1 MILYKLEYLP
11 VARKD
16 MLEITKYISQDL
28 CNPQAAE
35 KIITTIIK
43 KLELLT
49 DFPYVNP
56 IHIFIRPLEK
66 EYRKF
71 RVKNYTVFYYVDEY
85 SKTIVVARVVY
96 SKRDFDNTIK

>member
-1 MILYKLEYLP
+1 MYKLEYLP

-16 MLEITKYISQDL
+16 MLEIAKYISQDL

-35 KIITTIIK
+35 RIITAIIE

-49 DFPYVNP
+49 EFPYINP
-56 IHIFIRPLEK
+56 IHRLIRPLSK

-71 RVKNYTVFYYVDEY
+71 TVKNYTVFYFVDEH
-85 SKTIVVARVVY
+85 SKTIVVARVIY
-96 SKRDFDNTIK
+96 SKRDFDKTI